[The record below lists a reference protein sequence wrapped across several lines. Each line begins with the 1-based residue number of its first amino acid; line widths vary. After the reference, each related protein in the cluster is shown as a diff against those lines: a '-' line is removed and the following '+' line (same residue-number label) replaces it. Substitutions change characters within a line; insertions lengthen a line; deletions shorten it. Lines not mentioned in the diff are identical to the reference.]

1 MKVVHTHSTTPG
13 QLKGIEKDWVYN
25 GLDCCVTAEVLEA
38 LLPQLNDYTQRTY
51 DFSRA
56 LQGPVLEMR
65 LRGVKIDEWRRAEVR
80 EEYFAKL
87 EEAEARLER
96 IVREGCNFVGLTGA
110 RPDHKLFMISSY
122 PVGRHRTK
130 TGAPLLI
137 EMSRIWK
144 PFHS

>member
-1 MKVVHTHSTTPG
+1 M
-13 QLKGIEKDWVYN
+13 
-25 GLDCCVTAEVLEA
+25 
-38 LLPQLNDYTQRTY
+38 LPQLNDYTQRTY

-96 IVREGCNFVGLTGA
+96 IVREGCGFVGFNWRSLC
-110 RPDHKLFMISSY
+110 
-122 PVGRHRTK
+122 
-130 TGAPLLI
+130 
-137 EMSRIWK
+137 
-144 PFHS
+144 